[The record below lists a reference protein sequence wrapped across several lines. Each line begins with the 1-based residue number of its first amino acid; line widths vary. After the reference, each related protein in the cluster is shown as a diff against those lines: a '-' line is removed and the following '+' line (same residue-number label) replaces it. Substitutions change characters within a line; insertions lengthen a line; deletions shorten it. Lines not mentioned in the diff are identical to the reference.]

1 MVNHYY
7 TWSIVA
13 RGIEVSSAIEL
24 TRKIRDAIPLSATMQ
39 FSIEHLQ
46 AGEIRVKA
54 PLSPNININGT
65 GFAGSLY
72 SIAVLTG
79 WALCTQLIDEAGI
92 DADLVVAR
100 AEISYRA
107 PVNGDIE
114 CSCGVSVEQRELF
127 LQTIHERG
135 KAKLSLDI
143 AVGDLPQASLLAT
156 FVAIARS

>member
-1 MVNHYY
+1 MASRYC

-13 RGIEVSSAIEL
+13 GDIEMSSAIEL

-46 AGEIRVKA
+46 AGEIRVTA
-54 PLSPNININGT
+54 PLSPNINIHGT

-114 CSCGVSVEQRELF
+114 CRCNADVAQREAF
-127 LQTIHERG
+127 LQAIHERG
-135 KAKLSLDI
+135 KGKLLLDI
-143 AVGDLPQASLLAT
+143 SIGDLPQASLQAS

>member
-1 MVNHYY
+1 M
-7 TWSIVA
+7 
-13 RGIEVSSAIEL
+13 SSAIEL
-24 TRKIRDAIPLSATMQ
+24 TGKIRDAIPLSATMQ

-46 AGEIRVKA
+46 AGEIRVTA
-54 PLSPNININGT
+54 PLSPNINIHGT

-72 SIAVLTG
+72 SVAVLTG
-79 WALCTQLIDEAGI
+79 WALCTHIIDEAGI

-114 CSCGVSVEQRELF
+114 CRCSASVEQRELF
-127 LQTIHERG
+127 LQTIHQRG
-135 KAKLSLDI
+135 KGKLSLDI
-143 AVGDLPQASLLAT
+143 AVGDLPQARLQAT